1 MKFAVDKIENDIVV
15 LENLSDNSIIEVP
28 LILIPN
34 VKEKDII
41 MYENNTFKFDLEEK
55 EKRELTIKER
65 MAKLKAK
72 DEKNE
77 RNSTQ

>member
-1 MKFAVDKIENDIVV
+1 MKFSVDKIENNIVI

-55 EKRELTIKER
+55 EKRELSIKER

-72 DEKNE
+72 DE
-77 RNSTQ
+77 